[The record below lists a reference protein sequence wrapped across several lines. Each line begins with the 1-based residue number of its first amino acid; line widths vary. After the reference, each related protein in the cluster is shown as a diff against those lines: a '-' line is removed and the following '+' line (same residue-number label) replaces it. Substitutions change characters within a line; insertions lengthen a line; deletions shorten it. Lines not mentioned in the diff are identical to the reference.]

1 MANIFTIPIKT
12 ENKFADDN
20 PSIQI
25 EVTEVPDLNNNNE
38 KNSEVINREEIIIK
52 IVGQDNSTGQQTSIM
67 PPNAESSITSTATF
81 FERNAES
88 NYLDADDG
96 DGDVDQTKSSTNCN
110 GVRLRGHQQMDN
122 DGHNQI
128 HQPNQLMMVSK
139 KLVEKAGTMEHAMM
153 SILHN
158 AWNLRHFHHLPQW
171 LQDNDFLLFGH
182 RPPLA
187 SFTACFWS
195 IFRLHTETMNIWTHG
210 LGCICFVFLSIYLF
224 VASAYATIPMIDKIM
239 LGIFLFT
246 AILCLAFSTCYH
258 TLACHSHQVLV
269 LVCKLDYC
277 GISLLIAGS
286 IVPCLYY
293 AFYCSLY
300 SQISYTIMTIFLCA
314 ASVTVS
320 FSAKFSEPQY
330 RPLRAAVF
338 FSYAF
343 FSFIPAVHWFLV
355 HSDDETFYHS
365 SFRTAVICLTAMA
378 ILYIIGAVVYALR
391 IPERFCP
398 GKFDFYFH
406 SHQLFHIFVILAA
419 ICHLRGITSM
429 ADFRLFVQQS
439 TCQL

>member
-1 MANIFTIPIKT
+1 MANIFTIPITT
-12 ENKFADDN
+12 ENDKNKSEHSIDDN
-20 PSIQI
+20 SYIQI
-25 EVTEVPDLNNNNE
+25 VVTVPDFNNNNE
-38 KNSEVINREEIIIK
+38 KDSKENKEEIIT
-52 IVGQDNSTGQQTSIM
+52 IVSADNQAGQLPIM
-67 PPNAESSITSTATF
+67 PPNADSSATTTI
-81 FERNAES
+81 FEQKTES
-88 NYLDADDG
+88 NYLDADD
-96 DGDVDQTKSSTNCN
+96 VDQTKSSANQN
-110 GVRLRGHQQMDN
+110 GVRLRGHQQIDN
-122 DGHNQI
+122 DVNIG

-153 SILHN
+153 CMLHN

-171 LQDNDFLLFGH
+171 LQDNDYLLFGH

-210 LGCICFVFLSIYLF
+210 LGCITFVLLSIYLF
-224 VASAYATIPMIDKIM
+224 VASAYATIPIIDKIM
-239 LGIFLFT
+239 LGIFLCT

-293 AFYCSLY
+293 AFYCSFY
-300 SQISYTIMTIFLCA
+300 SQITYTIMTISLCA

-330 RPLRAAVF
+330 RPLRATVF

-365 SFRTAVICLTAMA
+365 SFRTAIFCLAAMA
-378 ILYIIGAVVYALR
+378 ILYIIGAVLYASR
-391 IPERFCP
+391 IPERFYP

>member
-1 MANIFTIPIKT
+1 MTIP
-12 ENKFADDN
+12 ENNKNNNKQFIDDN
-20 PSIQI
+20 RSIQI
-25 EVTEVPDLNNNNE
+25 TVTTVPDSNNNDE
-38 KNSEVINREEIIIK
+38 KNKEDITII
-52 IVGQDNSTGQQTSIM
+52 VVADNPTGQTSIM
-67 PPNAESSITSTATF
+67 PPNAESSVTATATI
-81 FERNAES
+81 FEQMDKS
-88 NYLDADDG
+88 NYLDACDG
-96 DGDVDQTKSSTNCN
+96 DQTKSSSSTNN
-110 GVRLRGHQQMDN
+110 IGVRLRGHQQMDN
-122 DGHNQI
+122 DDNFGHQI
-128 HQPNQLMMVSK
+128 HHPNQLMMVSK
-139 KLVEKAGTMEHAMM
+139 KLVEKAGNMEHAMM
-153 SILHN
+153 NMLHN
-158 AWNLRHFHHLPQW
+158 AWNLRHFNHLPQW
-171 LQDNDFLLFGH
+171 LQDNDYLLFGH

-187 SFTACFWS
+187 SFKACFWS

-210 LGCICFVFLSIYLF
+210 LGCICFLLLSIYLF

-239 LGIFLFT
+239 LGIFLST

-258 TLACHSHQVLV
+258 TLACHSHQVLI

-293 AFYCSLY
+293 AFYCSFY
-300 SQISYTIMTIFLCA
+300 SQITYTIMTIFLCA

-330 RPLRAAVF
+330 RPLRATVF

-343 FSFIPAVHWFLV
+343 FSFIPAVHWFWV
-355 HSDDETFYHS
+355 HSDDKTFYHS
-365 SFRTAVICLTAMA
+365 SFRTAIICLTAMA
-378 ILYIIGAVVYALR
+378 IFYIIGAIVYALR

-406 SHQLFHIFVILAA
+406 SHQLFHVFVILAA

-439 TCQL
+439 TCKL